1 MHTNRIILIILILL
15 LAGCV
20 DREKQILEKNNYDIS
35 MRNARLVEIVNDQE
49 QQIRRYQS
57 GLDEKREKERQFSE
71 QLSVAV
77 TCDSMPYLI
86 NICPASLKDARQKT
100 LEEAN
105 KRGISV
111 LSGHTYWLG
120 LFMSVFLATSILFF
134 FYAVWAFMVQP
145 TKKELAQSR
154 KTIADEQSQLDRI
167 HQSVEEQKREL
178 STWQEKNKLLKKQ
191 NQNLEA
197 DRVKSEEAAKAA
209 RQAAEAA
216 QAETE
221 KKQKKL
227 DSLKAF
233 KM

>member
-1 MHTNRIILIILILL
+1 MPINRITLIILILL

-20 DREKQILEKNNYDIS
+20 DREKQILEQNNYDLA
-35 MRNARLVEIVNDQE
+35 RKNERLVQIVNDQE

-71 QLSVAV
+71 QLSAAV
-77 TCDSMPYLI
+77 TCDAMPYLI
-86 NICPASLKDARQKT
+86 NICPASLKEARQKT

-120 LFMSVFLATSILFF
+120 LFMSVFLVTGILYF
-134 FYAVWAFMVQP
+134 FYAVWAFMVKP

-154 KTIADEQSQLDRI
+154 QTIANEQSQLDRI
-167 HQSVEEQKREL
+167 RQSVEAEKREH
-178 STWQEKNKLLKKQ
+178 STWQEKNKLQKKQ
-191 NQNLEA
+191 NENLEA
-197 DRVKSEEAAKAA
+197 DRAKSEAAAKAA
-209 RQAAEAA
+209 RQAAEAD
-216 QAETE
+216 QAEAE
-221 KKQKKL
+221 KMRKKL